1 MKIERLR
8 TPKAKWLPRLLELE
22 REAFGDG
29 ALNEWNLVPMI
40 RHGCVHVALQ
50 DDEIVGLVEYMRDW
64 EKPERAY
71 MVGVSVAQALRG
83 QGLGSAL
90 LRASL
95 SELKQSGVTEVELTV
110 DPSNQAAIRVY
121 REKLGF
127 VEQEMRRGE
136 YGSAEDRLVMTVIL

>member
-22 REAFGDG
+22 REAFGEG

-40 RHGCVHVALQ
+40 RHGCVHVALLG
-50 DDEIVGLVEYMRDW
+50 EEVVGLVEYMRDW
-64 EKPERAY
+64 DKPERAY
-71 MVGVSVAQALRG
+71 MVGVSVAQDARG
-83 QGLGSAL
+83 KGLGSAL

-95 SELKQSGVTEVELTV
+95 SELKEGGVTEVELTV

-127 VEQEMRRGE
+127 VEKEMRRGE
-136 YGSAEDRLVMTVIL
+136 YGSDEDRLVMTLNL